1 MREAALAVCV
11 ILAGCTSTPSKAPIT
26 AEQLC
31 ILDLAES
38 WVKIPSA
45 PDNAERLVA
54 LADANPVF
62 PNRAMSLPTA
72 SWFRSGD
79 GALLLCRYDNAGCV
93 GEWWIYRSAIGDWKV
108 EKSDG
113 WVCVT

>member
-11 ILAGCTSTPSKAPIT
+11 ILAGCTSTPSKTRIT
-26 AEQLC
+26 AEQMC
-31 ILDLAES
+31 ILDLPES
-38 WVKIPSA
+38 WVKMPSD
-45 PDNAERLVA
+45 PDYAERLVA

-62 PNRAMSLPTA
+62 PKRALSLPRA

-79 GALLLCRYDNAGCV
+79 GTLLLCRHDDAGCV
-93 GEWWIYRSAIGDWKV
+93 GEWWIYRSVLGDWMV